1 MLHFLLPLFA
11 TAPSVAGITTL
22 ATSVLAIANRNRDYT
37 FKITKKEAREIL
49 DLANTALL
57 IDENIIKSGFDSEK
71 ICQIVSV
78 KDLKESAKYVIEIK
92 KSCDT
97 VLEKDVLERF
107 FERKKA
113 FLCEPYEAK
122 EFIRAFIS
130 ECIKLFIF
138 TLDSYSRNNI
148 QKIVNI
154 IKRNKFSKATLENI
168 LAKLNNDICN
178 NEQKGS
184 LQNESIDQLKELT
197 CLLEE
202 LMTEE
207 VIPEEIQ
214 KAIVPKE
221 AVSLEDNKKEERT
234 SSDSEEA
241 RSLENNVPVAEDKE
255 QNEEP
260 DDKARKDELMAKV
273 DCLIPTPVKFDFLN
287 EEFLRKVYYEF
298 EKDLLAPEGQDHR
311 TSLEAFLH
319 YLGCEDYKTK
329 EDAIYFHGDSAALI
343 CFVHHLIVEKDI
355 NIPKGKWQSL
365 ARVIMFPNK
374 KNTEWRN
381 PAYTSI
387 QTGYTSKED
396 KPINLDLKRRFD
408 EIKK

>member
-1 MLHFLLPLFA
+1 MLHFLFPLFA
-11 TAPSVAGITTL
+11 TTPSVTGITAL
-22 ATSVLAIANRNRDYT
+22 ATSVLAITNRNRDYT

-78 KDLKESAKYVIEIK
+78 EDLKESAKYVIEIK

-97 VLEKDVLERF
+97 VLEKRRLERIF
-107 FERKKA
+107 GRKKA

-130 ECIKLFIF
+130 ECIRLYIF

-154 IKRNKFSKATLENI
+154 IKRNKYSKATLENI
-168 LAKLNNDICN
+168 LAKLNNEICN
-178 NEQKGS
+178 HEQNGG
-184 LQNESIDQLKELT
+184 LQNENIDQLKELI
-197 CLLEE
+197 CILEE
-202 LMTEE
+202 QMAEE
-207 VIPEEIQ
+207 VNPDEKQET
-214 KAIVPKE
+214 IVPKE
-221 AVSLEDNKKEERT
+221 AVPLEDSKKGERT
-234 SSDSEEA
+234 PSDSEEA
-241 RSLENNVPVAEDKE
+241 SPLENNVPAAEDKE
-255 QNEEP
+255 KNEEP
-260 DDKARKDELMAKV
+260 GDKARKDELKAKV
-273 DCLIPTPVKFDFLN
+273 ECEIPTPVKFDSLD

-298 EKDLLAPEGQDHR
+298 KDDLLAPDGQDNP
-311 TSLEAFLH
+311 TSLEAFLY
-319 YLGCEDYKTK
+319 YLGFNEDRPTEK
-329 EDAIYFHGDSAALI
+329 AIYIHGDSATVI

-381 PAYTSI
+381 PAYRSI
-387 QTGYTSKED
+387 LNGYTSKED
-396 KPINLDLKRRFD
+396 KPINLDLIKRFN